1 MAELNVE
8 PKKSSNV
15 WWIILIII
23 IILIILYFVF
33 RKSNNTNGNVNTV
46 KDSTGM
52 LLKEQN
58 THKNNIVLMSS
69 FHLKNES
76 ATVNYS

>member
-8 PKKSSNV
+8 PKKSSSA

-33 RKSNNTNGNVNTV
+33 RKGNNTNGNINTV

-52 LLKEQN
+52 
-58 THKNNIVLMSS
+58 I
-69 FHLKNES
+69 LKNSRENNNEKNTA
-76 ATVNYS
+76 ATYQWQFHKPANYS